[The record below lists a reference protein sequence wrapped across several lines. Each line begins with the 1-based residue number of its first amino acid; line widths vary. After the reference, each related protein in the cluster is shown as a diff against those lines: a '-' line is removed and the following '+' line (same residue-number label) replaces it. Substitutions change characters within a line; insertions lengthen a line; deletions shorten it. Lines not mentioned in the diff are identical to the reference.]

1 MRKAMSP
8 RQCELFDLVKP
19 WLLRDENGV
28 MYVPPSAPEKV
39 RLANEELD
47 RISEQELEEKILEWL
62 ED

>member
-8 RQCELFDLVKP
+8 RQCELLDLIKP

-28 MYVPPSAPEKV
+28 MYLSPSAPKNV
-39 RLANEELD
+39 RLADEELT
-47 RISEQELEEKILEWL
+47 RIGEQERKEKMLEEL